1 MKKNLLTCLSALLIS
16 STIVSQTTFEPKVTI
31 NAATGNNPYVIT
43 SGLMDNDAFA
53 DILVGT
59 TVGNTLEWYKN
70 DLSGTGNF
78 IMQTNIT
85 TTTTGIAS
93 VVIADLNNDG
103 LNDVLASGYS
113 SDNVVWYA
121 NDGMGGFGAEQTISS
136 SILGAGTI
144 VVANIDAG
152 TTPDV
157 AIIAYDSGDTVWFSN
172 NGSGVFTG
180 PNTIA
185 SVPGSGPGDL
195 DMADFDGDGDMDAVI
210 SNVDLGTIELYD
222 NNLIPSGSVSFTKY
236 TNTVDSGSGYVFD
249 VSFADLNEDM
259 VLDIVKADIGGA
271 GETAYYTRDAAG
283 TTTTFSENPLTSSIS
298 RTATATVADFD
309 NDSKN
314 DVLISNA
321 VTAGNDLVWMERT
334 DAGTFVEAAAAIDNS
349 QLQVYAVTVA
359 DFDNDTD
366 LDIATVDYQN
376 FDLNWFENNLN
387 PLSVDEVSQPQ
398 ISMYPNPTS
407 NILNFNGPFTS
418 DLNVSVY
425 DVLGKRVLNHT
436 VKLGQGLDVS
446 KLNNGMYIIKFN
458 DFNTTYKFVKN

>member
-1 MKKNLLTCLSALLIS
+1 MKKNLLTCLSALLIGS
-16 STIVSQTTFEPKVTI
+16 ALMAQTTFEPKVTI
-31 NAATGNNPYVIT
+31 NGSTGNNPYVIT

-53 DILVGT
+53 DILIGT

-70 DLSGTGNF
+70 DLTNTGNF

-85 TTTTGIAS
+85 TTLTGITS

-103 LNDVLASGYS
+103 FNDVLAAGYS

-121 NDGMGGFGAEQTISS
+121 NNGSGGFGAEQTISS
-136 SILGAGTI
+136 AVLGAGTI

-157 AIIAYDSGDTVWFSN
+157 AVVAYDSGDTVWFAN
-172 NGSGVFTG
+172 DGSGNFTG

-185 SVPGSGPGDL
+185 SAAGSGPSDL
-195 DMADFDGDGDMDAVI
+195 DLGDFDGDGDMDAVI
-210 SNVDLGTIELYD
+210 SNADIGTIELYD

-236 TNTVDSGSGYVFD
+236 TNTVDTGSGYVFD

-259 VLDIVKADIGGA
+259 VLDIVKADIGGV
-271 GETAYYTRDAAG
+271 GESAYYTKDATG
-283 TTTTFSENPLTSSIS
+283 TATTFTEHVLTSSIT
-298 RTATATVADFD
+298 RPATVTVADFD

-321 VTAGNDLVWMERT
+321 ITTGNDLIWLERT
-334 DAGTFVEAAAAIDNS
+334 DMGTFAEPATAIDNS
-349 QLQVYAVTVA
+349 QLQVYATTVA

-387 PLSVDEVSQPQ
+387 PLSVDEVLQPK
-398 ISMYPNPTS
+398 ISMYPNPTQRA
-407 NILNFNGPFTS
+407 LNFSGPFTN
-418 DLNVSVY
+418 DFNVAVY
-425 DVLGKRVLNHT
+425 DVLGKRVMSNTL
-436 VKLGQGLDVS
+436 KPGQSLDVS
-446 KLNNGMYIIKFN
+446 KLNNGIYIIKFL